1 MNKLSVEDIVVRKN
15 TQPNSPA
22 PFFVIREISRT
33 GIRCERLLPNT
44 RTMCYSFKKEDVFRP
59 DTIKIK
65 MGNKLC
71 KEIDEN
77 VKNTKVLLNTK
88 QAKSL
93 LHVELKY
100 LVVQFVD
107 RREIPSLNLY
117 FSVRMVRKLLGGVEV
132 WLDRCIYTRYSHHAH
147 KRSETSSR

>member
-22 PFFVIREISRT
+22 PFFVIREISR
-33 GIRCERLLPNT
+33 IDVRCERLLPNT

-59 DTIKIK
+59 DTVKIK

-132 WLDRCIYTRYSHHAH
+132 WLDRCIYTRYSHHAQ
-147 KRSETSSR
+147 RSETSSR